1 MSINTNVFS
10 STKGFC
16 CVLKHFYSQ
25 QIVQLEFTATLNNK
39 DQSDFPLGTICHQT
53 RGWSDRRRQTGRD
66 QASLQDL
73 EGDHASLRQLEGDHA
88 SLHQL
93 EGDHASLQDLLGD
106 HVILQDLEGYHA
118 SLQDP

>member
-66 QASLQDL
+66 PASLQDL
-73 EGDHASLRQLEGDHA
+73 EGDHASLRQIDL
-88 SLHQL
+88 L
-93 EGDHASLQDLLGD
+93 GDHASLQDPQRD
-106 HVILQDLEGYHA
+106 HVRRVRR
-118 SLQDP
+118 